1 MNISRRDL
9 TMLIPALAT
18 AASAQT
24 APKPE
29 VLPSKVYHTE
39 KIPYTGD
46 DKKKGRRI
54 FLGTT
59 HTGFN
64 LEMHETI
71 LGPGEISHPPHQ
83 HINEETIV
91 IVEGTIDVFIAGK
104 TETATAGSVTF
115 FASNDLHNFRNVGSG
130 PCRYYVLEL
139 RADAA

>member
-9 TMLIPALAT
+9 TLMLPALAT
-18 AASAQT
+18 AAAAQT
-24 APKPE
+24 TTKQNM
-29 VLPSKVYHTE
+29 LPSKVYHTE

-115 FASNDLHNFRNVGSG
+115 FASNDLHNFRNVGREA
-130 PCRYYVLEL
+130 CRYYVLEL